1 MRWRRS
7 GAPPPA
13 PMIWKKGGGGEGKGE
28 EAGGGAG
35 GYAGDRAQGGATAG
49 DRYSPSWGERSP
61 PPRQWDRG
69 RDIASACLR
78 PTGSRQAGAG
88 GPRGMTVTLRVLQ
101 VIRGRGAMP
110 PLDSDYQS
118 PQIRGVI
125 IGH

>member
-1 MRWRRS
+1 ME
-7 GAPPPA
+7 
-13 PMIWKKGGGGEGKGE
+13 KGGGGEGKGKKQAVVLVDMPVIAPKGRDGE
-28 EAGGGAG
+28 
-35 GYAGDRAQGGATAG
+35 

-88 GPRGMTVTLRVLQ
+88 GPRGMAVTLRVLQ

-118 PQIRGVI
+118 PQIWGVI